1 MESIKNIN
9 EILFNIKHKLTDM
22 EYLELTKNLLKVYKD
37 KKRTDDLLT
46 NIVQHG
52 NDEIDVLIEV
62 DAQEDENYNWISD
75 TDTDDSDG
83 EVESY
88 YN

>member
-1 MESIKNIN
+1 MENIKNIN

-22 EYLELTKNLLKVYKD
+22 EYIELTKNLLKIYKD
-37 KKRTDDLLT
+37 KKRTDELLT
-46 NIVQHG
+46 NISNQGHV
-52 NDEIDVLIEV
+52 EIDVLIET
-62 DAQEDENYNWISD
+62 DAQEDENYNWNSD
-75 TDTDDSDG
+75 TDTDDSDV

>member
-37 KKRTDDLLT
+37 KKRTDELLT

>member
-62 DAQEDENYNWISD
+62 DAQEDENYNWIGD